1 MISPDPECGQLL
13 AAEHRLKG
21 DRNAHEEILQDS
33 TGAPLDGRMRTRV
46 CRLRFDQTCAS
57 AVCEFTSPSA
67 TTGLQS
73 VQSQYR
79 ASTKI

>member
-46 CRLRFDQTCAS
+46 WPDQTCAS
-57 AVCEFTSPSA
+57 AVCEFTPASA
-67 TTGLQS
+67 TAGRQS
-73 VQSQYR
+73 
-79 ASTKI
+79 I